1 MLFEG
6 PRLNDRYWRWDVLL
20 EVGLCGSRLLLDDHR
35 RLRDR
40 LLAARF
46 VRSRPALLRPLLRPL
61 LRLAIA
67 IPVALTMTI
76 AAAAPLL
83 FSLLGRLLARIGE
96 AAFRARLPRLRWLL
110 WLLWLRRPLLLLSFA
125 TGAGTIALGAARLLT
140 RPAIAAT
147 VAPAMTLAIAIGAA
161 AATLVALARAL
172 LSCRGLRT
180 SGLPGNGGGRRAGF
194 LHRRD
199 WLGRFRREPTQNT
212 AKEPG

>member
-46 VRSRPALLRPLLRPL
+46 VRSRLLLPALLRPL